1 MSARTKVI
9 LTSSAS
15 PSLLPGLHLGT
26 LSRNRPASPPRAQ
39 AELPVVGE
47 SLEESSLSLL
57 QWNPPHPACED
68 RVLSGSTAGH
78 HAYAGSRSELKG
90 GDPHLEL
97 DSSAL
102 LGRGASEKVP
112 NLERRP
118 RRGERGVG
126 RPGIVAEGRPS
137 GARRA
142 WAAVCTSLYAPCTER
157 VG

>member
-90 GDPHLEL
+90 GDPHLES

-102 LGRGASEKVP
+102 LGRGGASEKVAEP
-112 NLERRP
+112 GEAAAKRRTGC
-118 RRGERGVG
+118 RSSG
-126 RPGIVAEGRPS
+126 EGRPS

-142 WAAVCTSLYAPCTER
+142 WAAVCASLYAPCTER